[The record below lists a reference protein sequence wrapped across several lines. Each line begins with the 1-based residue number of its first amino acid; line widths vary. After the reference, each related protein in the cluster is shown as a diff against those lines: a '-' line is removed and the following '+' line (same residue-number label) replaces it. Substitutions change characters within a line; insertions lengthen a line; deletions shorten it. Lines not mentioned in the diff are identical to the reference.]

1 MFYFSVDKKNDCFNL
16 ESILIFCYMWVL
28 RVVSLVLKMKLR
40 ESPLQ
45 SKVLGLSIM

>member
-16 ESILIFCYMWVL
+16 ERVLIFCSIWVL

-45 SKVLGLSIM
+45 SKALGLSIM

>member
-28 RVVSLVLKMKLR
+28 CLVFFVLKMKFW
-40 ESPLQ
+40 ESFL
-45 SKVLGLSIM
+45 